1 MNSPTLECLQVEAA
15 QSPPPSLSLYF
26 TLNIPNFGLRLRV
39 LTSLSLSFTPGVTQT
54 PSVSQTFFV
63 GFRFFLTRGLF
74 SIFPFTF
81 TRFCNP
87 LLIIFTIWIR
97 LMFSLLWRECKRGT
111 KRSWNSERKPLCGF
125 RIIVLQ
131 CAWAVRLHLLS
142 PTGGI
147 TAELVET

>member
-1 MNSPTLECLQVEAA
+1 MNSSTLECLQVEAA
-15 QSPPPSLSLYF
+15 QSPPPSLSLDF

-54 PSVSQTFFV
+54 PSVSQPFFV
-63 GFRFFLTRGLF
+63 GFRIFLTRGLF
-74 SIFPFTF
+74 SIFPLTF
-81 TRFCNP
+81 ARLCD
-87 LLIIFTIWIR
+87 LIIFTIWIR

-125 RIIVLQ
+125 RITVLQ

>member
-15 QSPPPSLSLYF
+15 QSPPPSLSLDF

-74 SIFPFTF
+74 SIFPLTF
-81 TRFCNP
+81 ARLCD
-87 LLIIFTIWIR
+87 LIIFTIWIR

-125 RIIVLQ
+125 RITVLQ

-147 TAELVET
+147 IAELVET

>member
-1 MNSPTLECLQVEAA
+1 MSPSRGCPI
-15 QSPPPSLSLYF
+15 PPLPSLSLDF

-54 PSVSQTFFV
+54 PSVSQPFFV
-63 GFRFFLTRGLF
+63 GFRIFLTRGLF
-74 SIFPFTF
+74 SIFPLTF
-81 TRFCNP
+81 ARLCD
-87 LLIIFTIWIR
+87 LIIFTIWIR

-125 RIIVLQ
+125 RITVLQ

>member
-1 MNSPTLECLQVEAA
+1 MFPSRGCPI
-15 QSPPPSLSLYF
+15 PPLPSLSLDF

-54 PSVSQTFFV
+54 PSVSQPFFV
-63 GFRFFLTRGLF
+63 GFRIFLTRGLF
-74 SIFPFTF
+74 SIFPLTF
-81 TRFCNP
+81 ARLCD
-87 LLIIFTIWIR
+87 LIIFTIWIR

-125 RIIVLQ
+125 RITVLQ

>member
-1 MNSPTLECLQVEAA
+1 MNSSTLECLQVEAA
-15 QSPPPSLSLYF
+15 QSPPPSLSLDF

-54 PSVSQTFFV
+54 PSVSQPFFV
-63 GFRFFLTRGLF
+63 GFRIFLTRGLF
-74 SIFPFTF
+74 SIFSLTF
-81 TRFCNP
+81 ARLCD
-87 LLIIFTIWIR
+87 LIIFTIWIR

-125 RIIVLQ
+125 RITVLQ

>member
-15 QSPPPSLSLYF
+15 QSPPPSLSLDF

-63 GFRFFLTRGLF
+63 GLRIFLTRGLF
-74 SIFPFTF
+74 SIFPLTF
-81 TRFCNP
+81 ARLCD
-87 LLIIFTIWIR
+87 LIIFTIWIR

-111 KRSWNSERKPLCGF
+111 KRSWNSEKKPLCGF
-125 RIIVLQ
+125 RITVLQ

>member
-1 MNSPTLECLQVEAA
+1 MSPSRGCPI
-15 QSPPPSLSLYF
+15 PPLPSLSLDF

-54 PSVSQTFFV
+54 PSVSQPFFV
-63 GFRFFLTRGLF
+63 GFRIFLTRGLF
-74 SIFPFTF
+74 SIFSLTF
-81 TRFCNP
+81 ARLCD
-87 LLIIFTIWIR
+87 LIIFTIWIH

-125 RIIVLQ
+125 RITVLQ

>member
-15 QSPPPSLSLYF
+15 QSPPPFPLAWFYPEYSKFWVASPSADFPIAVVYPWGNSNPLGISDVFRWLK
-26 TLNIPNFGLRLRV
+26 NFFDEG
-39 LTSLSLSFTPGVTQT
+39 S
-54 PSVSQTFFV
+54 
-63 GFRFFLTRGLF
+63 F
-74 SIFPFTF
+74 SIFPLTF
-81 TRFCNP
+81 TRLCD
-87 LLIIFTIWIR
+87 LIIFTIWIR

-125 RIIVLQ
+125 RITVLQ

>member
-1 MNSPTLECLQVEAA
+1 MSPSRGCPI
-15 QSPPPSLSLYF
+15 PPLPSLSLDF

-63 GFRFFLTRGLF
+63 GFRIFLTRGLF

-125 RIIVLQ
+125 RITVLQ

>member
-15 QSPPPSLSLYF
+15 QSPPPFPLAWFYPEYSKFWVVSPSADFPIAVVYPWG
-26 TLNIPNFGLRLRV
+26 NSNRN
-39 LTSLSLSFTPGVTQT
+39 SDVT
-54 PSVSQTFFV
+54 QTFFV
-63 GFRFFLTRGLF
+63 GFRIFLTRGLF
-74 SIFPFTF
+74 SIFPLTF
-81 TRFCNP
+81 ARLCS
-87 LLIIFTIWIR
+87 LIIFTIWIR
-97 LMFSLLWRECKRGT
+97 LMFSLLRRECKRGT

-125 RIIVLQ
+125 RITVLQ

>member
-63 GFRFFLTRGLF
+63 GFRIFLTRGLF

-125 RIIVLQ
+125 RITVLQ

>member
-15 QSPPPSLSLYF
+15 QSPPPSLSLDF

-63 GFRFFLTRGLF
+63 GLRIFLTRGLF
-74 SIFPFTF
+74 SIFPLTF
-81 TRFCNP
+81 ARLCD
-87 LLIIFTIWIR
+87 LIIFTIWIR

-125 RIIVLQ
+125 RITVLQ

>member
-15 QSPPPSLSLYF
+15 QSPPPSLSLDF

-74 SIFPFTF
+74 SIFPLTF
-81 TRFCNP
+81 ARLCD
-87 LLIIFTIWIR
+87 LIIFTIWIR

-125 RIIVLQ
+125 RITVLQ

>member
-1 MNSPTLECLQVEAA
+1 MNSSTLECLQVEAA
-15 QSPPPSLSLYF
+15 QSPPPSLSLDF
-26 TLNIPNFGLRLRV
+26 TLNIPNFGLPLRV

-54 PSVSQTFFV
+54 TSVSQTFFV
-63 GFRFFLTRGLF
+63 GFRIFLARGLF
-74 SIFPFTF
+74 SIFPLTF
-81 TRFCNP
+81 ARLCD
-87 LLIIFTIWIR
+87 LIIFTIWIR

-125 RIIVLQ
+125 RITVLQ